1 MGLRR
6 NDMTS
11 VINDLPVSWKAWLAG
26 KQIVPV
32 DTGMS
37 GASVFR
43 VIAEHGIDHYLKIGT
58 GAVADLLRREI
69 ERTQWLASAG
79 IRVPE
84 VLARCAK
91 ESFVAVA
98 MSGLAGRSAEQSG
111 QTDWRPGVAT
121 IARAFAHL
129 HSLPVATCPF
139 DERLEIRLARAS
151 LLVCSDAIDPTHFA
165 ERNAGLAPR
174 EP

>member
-1 MGLRR
+1 
-6 NDMTS
+6 MTS
-11 VINDLPVSWKAWLAG
+11 DAMNDLPVSWKARLAG
-26 KQIVPV
+26 KKLVPV

-43 VIAEHGIDHYLKIGT
+43 VTAQHGIDHYLKIGT
-58 GAVADLLRREI
+58 GAVADLLRQEI
-69 ERTQWLASAG
+69 ERTAWLASAG
-79 IRVPE
+79 IRVPR

-98 MSGLAGRSAEQSG
+98 MSALAGRSAEQIG

-139 DERLEIRLARAS
+139 DERLEIRLGRAS
-151 LLVCSDAIDPTHFA
+151 LLVRSGS
-165 ERNAGLAPR
+165 R
-174 EP
+174 